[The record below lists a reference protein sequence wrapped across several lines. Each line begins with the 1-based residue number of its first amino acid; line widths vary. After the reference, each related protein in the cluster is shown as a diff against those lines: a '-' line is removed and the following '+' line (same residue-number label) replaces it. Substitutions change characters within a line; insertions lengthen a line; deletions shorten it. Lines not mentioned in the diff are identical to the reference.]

1 MLARQL
7 SNLDGA
13 VTWPPRPPIP
23 ERRSDSTAAS
33 GCRLLPLKNVFAA
46 SDASQVSRFA
56 FVLGLAGLASV
67 TAPAAASAHASET
80 AASKLF
86 GAWNPEPTVIAASIL
101 AVALFGRG
109 FLALRRRGRHDHAGW
124 THACPFLLGMFVL
137 TLALVS
143 PLDAA
148 AEDYLLSAH
157 MLQHVLI
164 GDLAPALLVLGIR
177 GPLTLFAPPAPIL
190 RRGART
196 IWLRRML
203 GFVLRP
209 KQSFAVWALT
219 LAIWHVPAIYDAA
232 LARTWL
238 HDLEHAS
245 FLASGLLVWS
255 LLIDPARRGELDLRG
270 RILYAG
276 ALFGAAHLFIHPVLL
291 SGSAVY
297 GSYTAQ
303 PHRLLGLSPL
313 ADQHW
318 AGLVMTVE
326 QMVTLG
332 VFLLVLLR
340 HGASR
345 AFVDRT
351 ALPSRHRRRQ
361 PGSAPH
367 HRA

>member
-1 MLARQL
+1 VR
-7 SNLDGA
+7 
-13 VTWPPRPPIP
+13 
-23 ERRSDSTAAS
+23 
-33 GCRLLPLKNVFAA
+33 
-46 SDASQVSRFA
+46 RFA

-86 GAWNPEPTVIAASIL
+86 GAWNPEPAVIVASTL

-109 FLALRRRGRHDHAGW
+109 FLELRRRGRYDHAGW

-148 AEDYLLSAH
+148 ADDYLLSAH
-157 MLQHVLI
+157 MLQHVMI

-177 GPLTLFAPPAPIL
+177 GPLTLFMPPAPIL
-190 RRGART
+190 RLGARA
-196 IWLRRML
+196 IWLRRAL
-203 GFVLRP
+203 GFLLRP
-209 KQSFAVWALT
+209 RQSFAVWALT
-219 LAIWHVPAIYDAA
+219 LAVWHIPAIYDAA
-232 LARTWL
+232 LARPWL
-238 HDLEHAS
+238 HDLEHTS
-245 FLASGLLVWS
+245 SLAAGLLVWS

-270 RILYAG
+270 RFLYAG

-297 GSYTAQ
+297 GSYAAQ
-303 PHRLLGLSPL
+303 PHRLLGLSPV

-326 QMVTLG
+326 QVVTLG
-332 VFLLVLLR
+332 LFLLVLLR
-340 HGASR
+340 QGASP
-345 AFVDRT
+345 AFVNRT
-351 ALPSRHRRRQ
+351 ALPSRQRRRRA
-361 PGSAPH
+361 GGAPPI
-367 HRA
+367 APDV